1 MSETH
6 RELVPNDVAVI
17 LRPKFEE
24 DGKWHGEFEVLVTG
38 FGPITMTKEQ
48 MDDMIGM
55 GVLLASVV
63 PYMEHDPEFV
73 DKLGKFCNEFYGDID
88 FNYNP
93 NHNSFGGEFTLTPD
107 TKTEGGMQ

>member
-6 RELVPNDVAVI
+6 RELIPNDVAVI

-24 DGKWHGEFEVLVTG
+24 DNKWHGEFEVLVTG
-38 FGPITMTKEQ
+38 FGPITMEKEQ

-55 GVLLASVV
+55 GVILASVV
-63 PYMEHDPEFV
+63 PLMEKEPE
-73 DKLGKFCNEFYGDID
+73 LAERIMQFCNDFYGDID
-88 FNYNP
+88 LAYDP
-93 NHNSFGGEFTLTPD
+93 KHDSFGNKMTLTAD